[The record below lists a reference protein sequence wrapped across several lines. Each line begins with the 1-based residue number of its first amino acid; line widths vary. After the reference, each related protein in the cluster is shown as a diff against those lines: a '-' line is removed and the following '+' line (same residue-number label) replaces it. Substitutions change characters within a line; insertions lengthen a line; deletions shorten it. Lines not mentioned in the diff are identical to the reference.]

1 MSQATVLTLFV
12 VWLFDM
18 SALLFGCI
26 LMIISLLLTVRPDQ
40 ELSFGEVFV
49 PLWCLLA
56 GREQRERLR
65 AILARRAASSR
76 DLSLSRFIDILG
88 V

>member
-40 ELSFGEVFV
+40 RLSFDEILV

-65 AILARRAASSR
+65 QILARREAESR